1 MELMSGSGRDRDPK
15 NGYAELYSEP
25 CADVPTVR
33 TLWVTRKFED
43 ALAEA
48 KAGDVE
54 QTDVLQLSNGAILL
68 QGSRELSVRH
78 RSEFFDLSDP
88 SEMHVLASVHFARRF
103 VSPPS
108 IMLAFGPSRPGVT
121 ICAERVTSES
131 FTIAMQSACADP
143 IDVSVSWK
151 AVGFSTF
158 GNFSMV

>member
-1 MELMSGSGRDRDPK
+1 MRDPDRDRAPED
-15 NGYAELYSEP
+15 GYAELFGEGR
-25 CADVPTVR
+25 ADVPTVR
-33 TLWVTRKFED
+33 TLWVTRRFED

-54 QTDVLQLSNGAILL
+54 RTDVLQLSNGAILL

-88 SEMHVLASVHFARRF
+88 SEMHVLASVHFARKF

-108 IMLAFGPSRPGVT
+108 IMLAFGPSRAGVT
-121 ICAERVTSES
+121 ICAERVTCEA

>member
-1 MELMSGSGRDRDPK
+1 M
-15 NGYAELYSEP
+15 
-25 CADVPTVR
+25 
-33 TLWVTRKFED
+33 
-43 ALAEA
+43 
-48 KAGDVE
+48 
-54 QTDVLQLSNGAILL
+54 
-68 QGSRELSVRH
+68 
-78 RSEFFDLSDP
+78 
-88 SEMHVLASVHFARRF
+88 
-103 VSPPS
+103 SPPS